1 MLAIENKA
9 VAAMW
14 SFEEVWNQRN
24 VEAIDEM
31 FATDFL
37 GH

>member
-1 MLAIENKA
+1 MSLIENNA
-9 VAAMW
+9 VARGY
-14 SFEEVWNQRN
+14 FEEVWNLRN
-24 VEAIDEM
+24 VDAIDDM

>member
-9 VAAMW
+9 VAMW

>member
-1 MLAIENKA
+1 MA
-9 VAAMW
+9 VAMW
-14 SFEEVWNQRN
+14 SLEEVWNQPN
-24 VEAIDEM
+24 VEAIDDM

>member
-1 MLAIENKA
+1 MSLIENKV
-9 VAAMW
+9 VAMRT
-14 SFEEVWNQRN
+14 FEEVWNQPN
-24 VEAIDEM
+24 VAAIDDM

>member
-1 MLAIENKA
+1 MSLIENKM
-9 VAAMW
+9 VAMQ

-24 VEAIDEM
+24 VDAIDDM